1 VRWYRGWLYHA
12 IALLLGTPGICQAQ
26 SLAQQHDVL
35 SIDSTLLVKLVP
47 LVDSFRGHVGVYVHP
62 LSSNRTVQINAD
74 EIFSTASMIK
84 VPILIGAFAAMERGD
99 LEFEEELVYTDSLL
113 YPGEDILGSY
123 AEGAKIPLAQVPT
136 LMITTSDNTAALWPQ
151 HLAGTG
157 IRINL
162 WLEQHGFEHTRVNS
176 RTPGRHGDWE
186 DHGWGQTTPREMA
199 ELLVMIR
206 EGKVVSRASSEAMY
220 RYLTRIYWNGEALS
234 QIPPWVQAASKQG
247 AVSRSRSEVVLVN
260 APSGDYMF
268 CVITKN
274 QADERWAADNEGY
287 VVLRNVSAALW
298 KHFEPD
304 HPWAPA
310 PGAARYVP

>member
-1 VRWYRGWLYHA
+1 VPVRWYRGWLYHA

-35 SIDSTLLVKLVP
+35 SIDSTLLAKLVP

-151 HLAGTG
+151 HLAVQEFGSTC
-157 IRINL
+157 
-162 WLEQHGFEHTRVNS
+162 
-176 RTPGRHGDWE
+176 
-186 DHGWGQTTPREMA
+186 GWSNT
-199 ELLVMIR
+199 
-206 EGKVVSRASSEAMY
+206 ASSIHESTPEL
-220 RYLTRIYWNGEALS
+220 RGDTVIGRITD
-234 QIPPWVQAASKQG
+234 
-247 AVSRSRSEVVLVN
+247 
-260 APSGDYMF
+260 GD
-268 CVITKN
+268 KPRL
-274 QADERWAADNEGY
+274 ARWQ
-287 VVLRNVSAALW
+287 SSW
-298 KHFEPD
+298 
-304 HPWAPA
+304 
-310 PGAARYVP
+310 